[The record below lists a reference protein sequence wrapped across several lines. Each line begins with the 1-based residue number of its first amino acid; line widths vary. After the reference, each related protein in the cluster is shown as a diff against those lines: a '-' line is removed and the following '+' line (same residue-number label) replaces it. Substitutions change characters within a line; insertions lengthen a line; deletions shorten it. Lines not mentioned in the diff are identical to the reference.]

1 MSALPAGT
9 VTFLLTDVESSTRRW
24 EENAGAMRRA
34 MARHDELVARS
45 LVAHSGRAVESGREG
60 DSVLAVFAR
69 ASEALACTIELQRSF
84 MRETWPVG
92 AHLRVRIAIN
102 SGEAELRGGHYYG
115 QAVYRCAR
123 LLASAHGGQV
133 LASQSTRDLALDSLP
148 AGASML
154 DLGSHRL
161 KDLERAERIY
171 QVVHPDL
178 EADFPPLR
186 SLDAYRHNLPLQ
198 PSSFIGRQ
206 REMAEVKRAL
216 TEHRLLTLTGAGG
229 SGKTRLA
236 LQAAAEVVDGYR
248 DGVWLVDMAP
258 LADPQLLLPSVM
270 HSLGGREEPGR
281 PLADTLKAFLR
292 TKHLLL
298 ILDNCEHLVAPAASL
313 ASSILAECP
322 DVRVLATSREPLR
335 IAGEA
340 AWPVPPM
347 TVATEAAALLAE
359 RAQAVRPGFQLEEH
373 RREVEEICRRLDG
386 IPLAIELAAARANVL
401 SPAEILARL
410 EDRFRLLTSAPRS
423 AAARHQTLRAAVDWS
438 YDLLEDQERTLFRRL
453 SVFAGGFSL
462 EAAEA
467 ACSSNGIDRGAV
479 LHLLGRLVEQSLV
492 IVSDARHGN
501 TRYGLLETLREYGRE
516 KLSESQEAESI
527 RRQHAAHFL
536 ALAEAA
542 SPKLQ
547 THDGLEWLER
557 LDRDQDNLR
566 AVFENSAGQGSVD
579 FETELRLAAA
589 LWRFWDAQGGYAE
602 GRARLTAALSRGG
615 EASRVRA
622 EAMRGAGFM
631 AWAQGD
637 HAAATSWCE
646 LSLELCRRLGDRQ
659 GEGLCLQQL
668 GQIAFQ
674 QEDFSRARAL
684 LQNGLAVASE
694 LQDEHLAVLCRFRL
708 GMIALF
714 EGDVR
719 GAEQQLQASLES
731 GRKASHEEL
740 VVMSQL
746 ALGHLALRE
755 GRLDDASTFLSESL
769 VTWRDRGGPR
779 QIASLLEAFAALA
792 AARGDGPRA
801 LRLAACAES
810 LRKEIAAA
818 PASAFQRDI
827 MELLRPARESLG
839 DQALA
844 VTTLSTPLSREE
856 AIAYALGEP
865 SVGPSSKS

>member
-1 MSALPAGT
+1 
-9 VTFLLTDVESSTRRW
+9 
-24 EENAGAMRRA
+24 
-34 MARHDELVARS
+34 
-45 LVAHSGRAVESGREG
+45 
-60 DSVLAVFAR
+60 
-69 ASEALACTIELQRSF
+69 
-84 MRETWPVG
+84 
-92 AHLRVRIAIN
+92 
-102 SGEAELRGGHYYG
+102 
-115 QAVYRCAR
+115 
-123 LLASAHGGQV
+123 
-133 LASQSTRDLALDSLP
+133 
-148 AGASML
+148 
-154 DLGSHRL
+154 
-161 KDLERAERIY
+161 
-171 QVVHPDL
+171 
-178 EADFPPLR
+178 
-186 SLDAYRHNLPLQ
+186 
-198 PSSFIGRQ
+198 
-206 REMAEVKRAL
+206 
-216 TEHRLLTLTGAGG
+216 
-229 SGKTRLA
+229 
-236 LQAAAEVVDGYR
+236 
-248 DGVWLVDMAP
+248 MAP

-410 EDRFRLLTSAPRS
+410 QDRFRLLTSAPRS

-467 ACSSNGIDRGAV
+467 ACSTNGIDRGAV

-492 IVSDARHGN
+492 IVGDAEHGN

-579 FETELRLAAA
+579 FET
-589 LWRFWDAQGGYAE
+589 
-602 GRARLTAALSRGG
+602 
-615 EASRVRA
+615 
-622 EAMRGAGFM
+622 
-631 AWAQGD
+631 
-637 HAAATSWCE
+637 
-646 LSLELCRRLGDRQ
+646 
-659 GEGLCLQQL
+659 
-668 GQIAFQ
+668 
-674 QEDFSRARAL
+674 
-684 LQNGLAVASE
+684 
-694 LQDEHLAVLCRFRL
+694 
-708 GMIALF
+708 
-714 EGDVR
+714 
-719 GAEQQLQASLES
+719 
-731 GRKASHEEL
+731 
-740 VVMSQL
+740 
-746 ALGHLALRE
+746 
-755 GRLDDASTFLSESL
+755 
-769 VTWRDRGGPR
+769 
-779 QIASLLEAFAALA
+779 
-792 AARGDGPRA
+792 
-801 LRLAACAES
+801 
-810 LRKEIAAA
+810 
-818 PASAFQRDI
+818 
-827 MELLRPARESLG
+827 
-839 DQALA
+839 
-844 VTTLSTPLSREE
+844 
-856 AIAYALGEP
+856 
-865 SVGPSSKS
+865 